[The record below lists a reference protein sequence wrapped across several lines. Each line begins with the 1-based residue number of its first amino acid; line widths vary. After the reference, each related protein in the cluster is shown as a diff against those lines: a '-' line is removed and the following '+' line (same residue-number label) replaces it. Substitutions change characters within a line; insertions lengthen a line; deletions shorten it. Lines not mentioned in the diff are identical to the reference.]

1 MANRRLVLL
10 VPLPMAVMT
19 MLPLLPQLLPPP
31 LPRRRRPPRSP
42 SWRPRASRPG
52 RPAEIRTASVNPAG
66 GTGMSFLDTLTEEE
80 RRTRLRHVP
89 AADGFRALQRS
100 EVKRDLALAR
110 SILTGVSG
118 TAGTIASSKSG
129 TSSSSAGVAAA
140 SSSSAGKGGRR
151 SSGMDTST
159 HDAYMDIDD
168 DGGISDAS
176 DGGDLLGA
184 GGASATGPSP
194 AFVPPADTDP
204 LPGSLPTPD
213 PNNPTAQQEKGQPR
227 YPHIIESTVAF
238 DPPRLPHSDAK
249 NKKNRFARWQSHP
262 KDMEKDLENYRKTV
276 SDTRN
281 LLHGS
286 EKETERYEIL
296 GGHLRSHFLDHLR
309 VLRDEGVALERDLEA
324 VQAKCIER
332 ADLTKTRSTD
342 TDGGIGSKAM
352 HDGVGG
358 VPVPEEKKDEEEDDD
373 DTPGSRTSAFLASG
387 WILPGDSVKTP
398 QGDGV
403 VVDVAAPKLVEI
415 PDEDEVKAQ
424 KAAAAEEE
432 AKTKKTEETKD
443 AKGDDAAAAAK
454 DSTATPAHGFGASSD
469 ASAKKDGDDA
479 ADEKS
484 KDEAK
489 AGDAAK
495 KDEEKDKTKAAEG
508 EKDKAATKVPLKKV
522 ELNLI
527 PAQVKVCLNSDGSV
541 QSFGLSDLT
550 LVEDP
555 SSYSDEQLIER
566 WKKMVA
572 TAKSVGCCA
581 NIDAMDSLTYATP
594 SSRSTSLASSGSG
607 GENSM
612 EIDTPSQQVTS
623 SEDAKAKLDEYGLG
637 YADLSKTKMSTNRVV
652 PVASGML
659 LNPSLRGTSLATIPF
674 EKFEQYLDPMLFDGK
689 GILGRH
695 DNPGVPSDIKQWEDV
710 RYELVTLKGRAN
722 QLRNELHRQRRIR
735 AYNERTRH
743 VLDERAERVEGL
755 LAEMKSDLVTLKE
768 RLEHELDELGMSQDH
783 AAEILAAYI
792 KERNSAIENQEFTMP
807 KKRSKPEVKA
817 APPPRVSRRNKS
829 NQGSDDNDDTA
840 SMKGDDDDSTAAKRK
855 RNRSDESSE
864 SGAPKP
870 KRGGSRRQ

>member
-1 MANRRLVLL
+1 MVAGALSF
-10 VPLPMAVMT
+10 
-19 MLPLLPQLLPPP
+19 
-31 LPRRRRPPRSP
+31 SP
-42 SWRPRASRPG
+42 SAAFSLSSLP
-52 RPAEIRTASVNPAG
+52 
-66 GTGMSFLDTLTEEE
+66 SFL
-80 RRTRLRHVP
+80 
-89 AADGFRALQRS
+89 AAS
-100 EVKRDLALAR
+100 PALA
-110 SILTGVSG
+110 
-118 TAGTIASSKSG
+118 SSLDFL
-129 TSSSSAGVAAA
+129 SSDLSLASAGL
-140 SSSSAGKGGRR
+140 S
-151 SSGMDTST
+151 
-159 HDAYMDIDD
+159 
-168 DGGISDAS
+168 
-176 DGGDLLGA
+176 
-184 GGASATGPSP
+184 
-194 AFVPPADTDP
+194 
-204 LPGSLPTPD
+204 
-213 PNNPTAQQEKGQPR
+213 
-227 YPHIIESTVAF
+227 
-238 DPPRLPHSDAK
+238 
-249 NKKNRFARWQSHP
+249 
-262 KDMEKDLENYRKTV
+262 
-276 SDTRN
+276 
-281 LLHGS
+281 
-286 EKETERYEIL
+286 
-296 GGHLRSHFLDHLR
+296 
-309 VLRDEGVALERDLEA
+309 
-324 VQAKCIER
+324 
-332 ADLTKTRSTD
+332 
-342 TDGGIGSKAM
+342 
-352 HDGVGG
+352 
-358 VPVPEEKKDEEEDDD
+358 
-373 DTPGSRTSAFLASG
+373 
-387 WILPGDSVKTP
+387 
-398 QGDGV
+398 
-403 VVDVAAPKLVEI
+403 
-415 PDEDEVKAQ
+415 
-424 KAAAAEEE
+424 AAAEEE

-443 AKGDDAAAAAK
+443 AKGDDAAAAAE
-454 DSTATPAHGFGASSD
+454 DSTAPPAHGFGASSD

-484 KDEAK
+484 KSKDEAK
-489 AGDAAK
+489 AGDGAK
-495 KDEEKDKTKAAEG
+495 KDEEKDKTKAG
-508 EKDKAATKVPLKKV
+508 EDEKIKAATKAPPKKV

-527 PAQVKVCLNSDGSV
+527 PAQVKVRLNSDGSV

-581 NIDAMDSLTYATP
+581 NVDAMDSLTYATP

>member
-1 MANRRLVLL
+1 
-10 VPLPMAVMT
+10 
-19 MLPLLPQLLPPP
+19 
-31 LPRRRRPPRSP
+31 
-42 SWRPRASRPG
+42 
-52 RPAEIRTASVNPAG
+52 
-66 GTGMSFLDTLTEEE
+66 
-80 RRTRLRHVP
+80 
-89 AADGFRALQRS
+89 
-100 EVKRDLALAR
+100 
-110 SILTGVSG
+110 
-118 TAGTIASSKSG
+118 
-129 TSSSSAGVAAA
+129 
-140 SSSSAGKGGRR
+140 
-151 SSGMDTST
+151 MDTST

-176 DGGDLLGA
+176 DGGDLLGL
-184 GGASATGPSP
+184 GGASTAGPSP

-286 EKETERYEIL
+286 ERETERYENL
-296 GGHLRSHFLDHLR
+296 GGHLRSHFMAHLR
-309 VLRDEGVALERDLEA
+309 VLRDEGIALERDLED

-352 HDGVGG
+352 HDVLTALKAKVGGSNAAASGAASEPWCSVGVGG
-358 VPVPEEKKDEEEDDD
+358 VPMPEEKKEEEDVNDNDD
-373 DTPGSRTSAFLASG
+373 VGDTTGSRTSAFLASG

-398 QGDGV
+398 MGDGV

-443 AKGDDAAAAAK
+443 GKGDDATAAAK
-454 DSTATPAHGFGASSD
+454 DSTTPPAHGFGASSD
-469 ASAKKDGDDA
+469 ASAKKDGDAAA

-489 AGDAAK
+489 AGDGTK
-495 KDEEKDKTKAAEG
+495 KDEEKDKNKASEG
-508 EKDKAATKVPLKKV
+508 EKNKTATKAPPKKV

-527 PAQVKVCLNSDGSV
+527 PAQVKVRLKSDVSV
-541 QSFGLSDLT
+541 HSFGLSDLT

-870 KRGGSRRQ
+870 KRGGNRRQ